1 MLFNV
6 FPLVNTC
13 HALGFSA
20 FLMVDA
26 LTFFRCHLRAIEMRL
41 NARFST
47 NWNIECSVFDL
58 TQIRVFLRLGFIAK
72 QRSGFGLDYM
82 SFALMRG
89 NNLKTP

>member
-26 LTFFRCHLRAIEMRL
+26 LTFFGCHLRATDMRL
-41 NARFST
+41 NAMFL
-47 NWNIECSVFDL
+47 NCWNIKC
-58 TQIRVFLRLGFIAK
+58 
-72 QRSGFGLDYM
+72 
-82 SFALMRG
+82 
-89 NNLKTP
+89 

>member
-1 MLFNV
+1 MGYCRWSSVLNETGTAFMVPNFPNKGLMLFNV

-41 NARFST
+41 NSRFS
-47 NWNIECSVFDL
+47 N
-58 TQIRVFLRLGFIAK
+58 
-72 QRSGFGLDYM
+72 
-82 SFALMRG
+82 
-89 NNLKTP
+89 